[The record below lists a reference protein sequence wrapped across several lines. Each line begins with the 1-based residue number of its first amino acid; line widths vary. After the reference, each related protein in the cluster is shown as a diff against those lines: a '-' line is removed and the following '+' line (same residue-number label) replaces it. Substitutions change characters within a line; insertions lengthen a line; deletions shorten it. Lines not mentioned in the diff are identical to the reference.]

1 MKKIFNLSKSTL
13 FTNNIDALKDS
24 WEANFTQV
32 MLKRPDPNEDSL
44 LSSIQAEVFSRKLT
58 ERDGHSIEDKRFD
71 LYNVHNENTFRAEC
85 LNGEVIHIQVNTL
98 SGIREDKVEWTDFA
112 WYYYQDKVLEVVV
125 SRISPDFDKEAGWD
139 ESEFIRYYSVMPGVY
154 VGYEDH
160 NLYVLPDFYS
170 FDTNIRGFLEA
181 FHPGFE
187 LDFRNNVFQI
197 EDCLVFTYAGDISR
211 QVLTVRNVGID
222 VYCYWIADSS
232 NTWMWRR
239 IIPRESRR
247 TTFETWR
254 ETNFPKSTLAQFEQ
268 ATGIDSVDPSLA
280 EWTRTF
286 LKVMCNDTCKE
297 EDLVGLLR
305 FPGAVERLFEEKFL
319 TRDELRDK
327 VRSCMSTGKYNCID
341 YRIKP
346 EGKPFINMKDGYVY
360 TIMPDNHDRRWYTQ
374 VDYKKEVSLDELV
387 DPDTPLKKYHFQ
399 NRAVIRVQV
408 PNDQYYRLSFVDFDK
423 MDEQGFP
430 VTLNTLKEGKFY
442 DKESGWSGPTVE
454 EE

>member
-1 MKKIFNLSKSTL
+1 MKRIFSINNSTL
-13 FTNNIDALKDS
+13 ANNIDALKDS

-32 MLKRPDPNEDSL
+32 MLKRLDDPDKDSL
-44 LSSIQAEVFSRKLT
+44 LSSIQAEVFSRKIT

-85 LNGEVIHIQVNTL
+85 LDGEVIHIQVNTL

-112 WYYYQDKVLEVVV
+112 KYYYLYKVLEVTR
-125 SRISPDFDKEAGWD
+125 SRISPDFDKEAGWN
-139 ESEFIRYYSVMPGVY
+139 ESEFLGYYKVIPGVY
-154 VGYEDH
+154 IGYKDH

-170 FDTNIRGFLEA
+170 FNTNIRGFLEA
-181 FHPGFE
+181 YFQGKGIILE
-187 LDFRNNVFQI
+187 SRVFQVG
-197 EDCLVFTYAGDISR
+197 DCLVFLYTNSYSH
-211 QVLTVRNVGID
+211 QVMTVRSVGID
-222 VYCYWIADSS
+222 IYHYWLSPSGYCWKWKRALPTDSKRVS
-232 NTWMWRR
+232 
-239 IIPRESRR
+239 PE
-247 TTFETWR
+247 EWR
-254 ETNFPKSTLAQFEQ
+254 EINFPKSTPAQFEQ
-268 ATGIDSVDPSLA
+268 AVGIDSVDPSLV

-305 FPGAVERLFEEKFL
+305 FPRAVERLFEEKFI
-319 TRDELRDK
+319 TRDDLREE

-346 EGKPFINMKDGYVY
+346 EDKPFINMKDGYVY
-360 TIMPDNHDRRWYTQ
+360 TIMPENPDHRWYTQ
-374 VDYKKEVSLDELV
+374 VDYQKEVPLDELV
-387 DPDTPLKKYHFQ
+387 DSDTPLKKEYFQ

-408 PNDQYYRLSFVDFDK
+408 PNNQYYRLSYVDFDR
-423 MDEQGFP
+423 MVEQGFL

-442 DKESGWSGPTVE
+442 DKEGGWVGPAVE